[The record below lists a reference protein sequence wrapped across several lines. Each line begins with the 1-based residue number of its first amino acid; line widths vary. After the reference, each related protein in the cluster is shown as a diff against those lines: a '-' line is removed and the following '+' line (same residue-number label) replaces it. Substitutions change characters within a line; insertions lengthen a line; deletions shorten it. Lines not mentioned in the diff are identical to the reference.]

1 MEKDMYQYDIE
12 FNINGVDYGCVAM
25 LAEHGI
31 IDDEHWSDLP
41 DYMQEDT
48 QPTFC
53 DMEFTYWDDVVDDWL
68 EVEPTKEMINRAIEI
83 LENVYWNSTYA

>member
-1 MEKDMYQYDIE
+1 MEKDMYQYEIE

-41 DYMQEDT
+41 DYMQEDI
-48 QPTFC
+48 QPT
-53 DMEFTYWDDVVDDWL
+53 L
-68 EVEPTKEMINRAIEI
+68 
-83 LENVYWNSTYA
+83 S